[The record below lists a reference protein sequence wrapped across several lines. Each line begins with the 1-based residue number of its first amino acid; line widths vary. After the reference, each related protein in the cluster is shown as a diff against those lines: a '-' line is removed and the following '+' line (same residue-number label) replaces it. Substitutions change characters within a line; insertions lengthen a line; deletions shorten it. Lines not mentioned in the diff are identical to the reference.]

1 MTSSQQYDVQ
11 FEHNDT
17 RLSGTV
23 FAPASPGPHPALV
36 MIQGSGATDRTNFG
50 YFPAIHKYFVQH
62 GIAVLCYDKPGVGA
76 SSGNWKHQHASDRAT
91 EALAARRV
99 LQAQP
104 HVDAASV
111 GLWGISQGGWVVP
124 LAASLAPD
132 VAFTI
137 PVSGP
142 GVSPAE
148 QDRYGIEHLSRI
160 KGFGEQHIA
169 QAVALY
175 DALVDAAR
183 RDLSFAEVMTLIEH
197 GRNDAWD
204 NYYGSLDEALWNFL
218 KRGIDYDPVP
228 VLERVTQPLLAIFGE
243 RDPLVPVQRS
253 VTIFERALAKAGNSD
268 VTIRV
273 FPDADH
279 GIEIG
284 DSGDF
289 APDYL
294 ETMVDW
300 IWQRVRTKKP

>member
-1 MTSSQQYDVQ
+1 MTSVHQYDVQ
-11 FEHNDT
+11 FVHNDT
-17 RLSGTV
+17 QLAGTV
-23 FAPASPGPHPALV
+23 FTPASSGPHPAVV

-50 YFPAIHKYFVQH
+50 YFPAIHNYFVQH

-91 EALAARRV
+91 EALAARRM

-104 HVDAASV
+104 RINASAV

-124 LAASLAPD
+124 LAASLSPD
-132 VAFTI
+132 VAFI
-137 PVSGP
+137 ISVSGP

-148 QDRYGIEHLSRI
+148 QDRYGIEHLSRV
-160 KGFGEQHIA
+160 KGFSEQQIT

-183 RDLSFAEVMTLIEH
+183 RDSSFVEVMMLVEH
-197 GRNDAWD
+197 GWNEAWD

-228 VLERVTQPLLAIFGE
+228 VLERVTQPVLAIFGE

-253 VTIFERALAKAGNSD
+253 VTIFEQALATAGNSNT
-268 VTIRV
+268 TIRI

-279 GIEIG
+279 GIEITG
-284 DSGDF
+284 TGQF
-289 APDYL
+289 APGYL

-300 IWQRVRTKKP
+300 IWQQVRTEKA